1 MKEQSLARGLA
12 AFSLG
17 LGFAELFAP
26 RKVAQW
32 IGISEDHA
40 RLLQLMGLR
49 EITSGLGIMQGK
61 PKYFLWSRVAGD
73 ALDLSLLGAAMRS
86 PETDRRR
93 ASIALGAVAGV
104 TILDVVASILHSRE
118 HTEPGWRIVE
128 PGTYRGGLSEGD
140 PQSLRAAADDAMRT
154 HQSGHVWRE
163 EQALAAGQT
172 PLPLPA

>member
-1 MKEQSLARGLA
+1 MNEQSLARGLA

-17 LGFAELFAP
+17 LGFAELLAP
-26 RKVAQW
+26 RRVAQL

-49 EITSGLGIMQGK
+49 EIGSGLGIMQGK

-93 ASIALGAVAGV
+93 ASIAMGAVAGV

-118 HTEPGWRIVE
+118 HTEPGWRIAD
-128 PGTYRGGLSEGD
+128 PGTYRGAISEDD
-140 PQSLRAAADDAMRT
+140 PHALRAATDEAMRS
-154 HQSGHVWRE
+154 HQSAHVWRE
-163 EQALAAGQT
+163 EEALAAGQ
-172 PLPLPA
+172 PSLPLPA